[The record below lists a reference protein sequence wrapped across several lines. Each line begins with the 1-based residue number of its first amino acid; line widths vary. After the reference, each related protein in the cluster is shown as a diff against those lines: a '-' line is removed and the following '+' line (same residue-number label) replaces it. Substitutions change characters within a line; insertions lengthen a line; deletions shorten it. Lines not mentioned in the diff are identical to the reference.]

1 MNNNTMKEKLT
12 GLGVAI
18 VTPFRKD
25 GSVDFPALERLLDH
39 LLAGGVQYLV
49 VLGTTGEAVTLST
62 DERRAVVDYV
72 VEHTAH
78 RVPIVVGMGGNN
90 THHVIEQMRH
100 FDFEHID
107 AILSVA
113 PYYNKPTP
121 AGLFEHYRTIAATSP
136 VPVVLYNVPG
146 RTGVNIPA
154 DITLELAR
162 SCENIVAIKE
172 ASGNLGQIMHIAA
185 GKPEDFLIISGD
197 DALIVPIMA
206 VGGSGVISVAANAWP
221 AEFRRITDAA
231 LSGDH
236 GGANREHFRF
246 LRMIELLFADGNPGG
261 IKAVLSEMGLMENQ
275 LRLPLVP
282 VKEEVKRE
290 IVEVMKKLK
299 VKSD

>member
-1 MNNNTMKEKLT
+1 MKDKLT

-18 VTPFRKD
+18 VTPFRED
-25 GSVDFPALERLLDH
+25 GSVDFPALGRLLDH
-39 LLAGGVQYLV
+39 LLAGGVQYLI
-49 VLGTTGEAVTLST
+49 VLGTTGEAGTLNT
-62 DERRAVVDYV
+62 DEKRAVVDYV
-72 VEHTAH
+72 AEHTAH
-78 RVPIVVGMGGNN
+78 RLPIVVGIGGNN
-90 THHVIEQMRH
+90 THYVIDQIRH

-121 AGLFEHYRTIAATSP
+121 RGLFEHYRTIAATSP

-154 DITLELAR
+154 DTTLELAR
-162 SCENIVAIKE
+162 AFDNIVAIKE
-172 ASGNLGQIMHIAA
+172 ASGNLGQIMRIAA

-197 DALIVPIMA
+197 DALIIPIMA

-221 AEFRRITDAA
+221 KEFRRITDAA
-231 LSGDH
+231 HAGDYAA
-236 GGANREHFRF
+236 ANREHFRF

-282 VKEEVKRE
+282 VKEEVRRE
-290 IVEVMKKLK
+290 VVEVMKKL
-299 VKSD
+299 

>member
-1 MNNNTMKEKLT
+1 MNYTTMKDKLT

-25 GSVDFPALERLLDH
+25 GSVDFPALGRLLDH

-62 DERRAVVDYV
+62 DEKRAVVDFV
-72 VEHTAH
+72 AEHTAH

-90 THHVIEQMRH
+90 THHVIDQMRH
-100 FDFEHID
+100 FDFEDID

-121 AGLFEHYRTIAATSP
+121 RGLFEHYRTIAATSP

-154 DITLELAR
+154 DTTLELAR
-162 SCENIVAIKE
+162 ACENIVAIKE
-172 ASGNLGQIMHIAA
+172 ASGNLGQIMRIAA
-185 GKPEDFLIISGD
+185 GKPKDFLIISGD
-197 DALIVPIMA
+197 DALIIPIIA
-206 VGGSGVISVAANAWP
+206 IGGAGVISVAANAWP

-231 LSGDH
+231 LTGDYAA
-236 GGANREHFRF
+236 ANREHFRF

-261 IKAVLSEMGLMENQ
+261 IKAVLSEMGLMEDQ
-275 LRLPLVP
+275 LRLPLVA
-282 VKEEVKRE
+282 VNKNILGSIRKE
-290 IVEVMKKLK
+290 MKTMI
-299 VKSD
+299 DDR

>member
-1 MNNNTMKEKLT
+1 MKDKLT

-25 GSVDFPALERLLDH
+25 GSIDLPALGRLLDH
-39 LLAGGVQYLV
+39 LLEGGVQYLV
-49 VLGTTGEAVTLST
+49 VLGTTGEAATLST
-62 DERRAVVDYV
+62 DERRAVVDFV
-72 VEHTAH
+72 AEHTSH
-78 RVPIVVGMGGNN
+78 RLPIVVGMGGNN

-121 AGLFEHYRTIAATSP
+121 RGLFEHYRTIAATSP

-154 DITLELAR
+154 ATTLELAR
-162 SCENIVAIKE
+162 ACENIVAVKE
-172 ASGNLGQIMHIAA
+172 ASGNLPQIMQIAA

-197 DALIVPIMA
+197 DMLIVPIMS
-206 VGGSGVISVAANAWP
+206 VGGAGVISVAANAWP

-231 LSGDH
+231 LAGDYAA
-236 GGANREHFRF
+236 ANHEHFRF
-246 LRMIELLFADGNPGG
+246 LEMIRLLFADGNPGG
-261 IKAVLSEMGLMENQ
+261 IKAALSAMGLIENN
-275 LRLPLVP
+275 LRLPLVT
-282 VKEEVKRE
+282 VNENVRKEIEE
-290 IVEVMKKLK
+290 ALKKLK
-299 VKSD
+299 V